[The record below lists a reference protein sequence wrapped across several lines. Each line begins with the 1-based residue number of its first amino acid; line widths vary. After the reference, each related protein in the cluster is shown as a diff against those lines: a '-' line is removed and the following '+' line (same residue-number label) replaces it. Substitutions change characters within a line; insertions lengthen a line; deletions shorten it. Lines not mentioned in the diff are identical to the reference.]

1 MESSRNRLISMY
13 KSNYRNIINLMYGF
27 GDEWLNEIKSLNHSI
42 IRQFSHSKARFTLF
56 LLSSILVIPLL
67 FGCGDKFD
75 VSQLTANSGNANITG
90 DTVYVP
96 VNPAWTGFNKP
107 RAMIIGREP
116 FVYVADT
123 YNDRIVMLN
132 LNGNVLGTREIKRPV
147 ALAQDYKL
155 NIIVCCELDTVI
167 NGQNETFGAVYKLNL
182 VAADHQI
189 NNAPVTRLLPRAAD
203 IKYPDRRYT
212 AVTVFFNNSF
222 YVART
227 GPSNSNF
234 VDPDNSILLF
244 VPKKSFGGGEGDTLI
259 GRVANIDP
267 ISSGLV
273 SANQISSLTSFN
285 TKNSDFIETLTG
297 NNSLKVQ
304 WLTYVVTPV
313 SANYVARL
321 TPSDGGAMMRPNRFT
336 QPEGSCIDDAN
347 YIYIAD
353 AQKDSVFKFTPL
365 GDEQQSFGG
374 PDVFNE
380 PYSVAYF
387 DKILYVVDSGN
398 NRILRFIL
406 STDLR

>member
-1 MESSRNRLISMY
+1 
-13 KSNYRNIINLMYGF
+13 
-27 GDEWLNEIKSLNHSI
+27 
-42 IRQFSHSKARFTLF
+42 
-56 LLSSILVIPLL
+56 
-67 FGCGDKFD
+67 
-75 VSQLTANSGNANITG
+75 
-90 DTVYVP
+90 
-96 VNPAWTGFNKP
+96 
-107 RAMIIGREP
+107 MIIGREP

-132 LNGNVLGTREIKRPV
+132 LNGNVLGARQIKRPV

-155 NIIVCCELDTVI
+155 NLIICGELDTVI
-167 NGQNETFGAVYKLNL
+167 NGQTETFGAVYKLNL

-189 NNAPVTRLLPRAAD
+189 NNAPMTRLLPRSAD

-212 AVTVFFNNSF
+212 AVTVFFNNTF

-227 GPSNSNF
+227 GPANSNF
-234 VDPDNSILLF
+234 VDPDNSILYF
-244 VPKKSFGGGEGDTLI
+244 IPKELYGGGEGDTLI

-267 ISSGLV
+267 VSSGLV

-285 TKNSDFIETLTG
+285 RKNIDFIETLTG

-313 SANYVARL
+313 SANYEARP
-321 TPSDGGAMMRPNRFT
+321 TPSDGGALMRPNRFAR
-336 QPEGSCIDDAN
+336 PEGSCMDDAG

-365 GDEQQSFGG
+365 GDELQSFGG

>member
-1 MESSRNRLISMY
+1 MKKKSEKYLY
-13 KSNYRNIINLMYGF
+13 KMLSGLERIYKRTIKLKHECNSA
-27 GDEWLNEIKSLNHSI
+27 WLHSYMQSYNH
-42 IRQFSHSKARFTLF
+42 ARFWFALF
-56 LLSSILVIPLL
+56 LVAVIPLAL
-67 FGCGDKFD
+67 GCSDKFD
-75 VSQLTANSGNANITG
+75 VSQLTASEGNANITG
-90 DTVYVP
+90 DTVYIP

-107 RAMIIGREP
+107 QDVIIGREP

-132 LNGNVLGTREIKRPV
+132 LNGNVLGTRQIRRPV
-147 ALAQDYKL
+147 SLAQDYKL
-155 NIIVCCELDTVI
+155 NLIVCAELDTVI
-167 NGQNETFGAVYKLNL
+167 NGQAESFGAVYKLNL
-182 VAADHQI
+182 IAADHQI
-189 NNAPVTRLLPRAAD
+189 DNAPMVRLLPRAAD
-203 IKYPDRRYT
+203 IKYPERKYT

-227 GPSNSNF
+227 GPNNSNF
-234 VDPDNSILLF
+234 IDPDNSILNF
-244 VPKKSFGGGEGDTLI
+244 IPKDLYGGGEGDTLI
-259 GRVANIDP
+259 GRVGNIDP
-267 ISSGLV
+267 LSSGLV

-285 TKNSDFIETLTG
+285 RKNIDFIETLTG

-304 WLTYVVTPV
+304 WLTYVVTPI
-313 SANYVARL
+313 SADYEARL
-321 TPSDGGAMMRPNRFT
+321 TPSDGGALMKPNRFT
-336 QPEGSCIDDAN
+336 QPEGSCIDDAG

-365 GDEQQSFGG
+365 GDELQSFGG
-374 PDVFNE
+374 PGVFNE